1 MKKSEMIELLHDYLS
16 SLGISNS
23 DETIA
28 EHILHIVESNGM
40 LPPRTKL
47 DLLDAYDNAWD
58 RE

>member
-1 MKKSEMIELLHDYLS
+1 MIELLHDYLS